1 MFVRSQQAVD
11 KLYNSVGLVKRL
23 SDGLIKIGP
32 INVIGLDGILA
43 WVPGVPLGAIYSVGA
58 SSFIMVQALR
68 ARISP
73 FTFLKTLLILLADSG
88 ISSVSSLIPLLPA
101 AADTLFQGHLYAS
114 HIVQKEID
122 KTWYIDA
129 SQREAYD
136 SGAHQQNL
144 KTLKT
149 LKGKKRLVYLAP

>member
-1 MFVRSQQAVD
+1 MFVRSQQDVD

-32 INVIGLDGILA
+32 VNVIGLDGILA
-43 WVPGVPLGAIYSVGA
+43 WVPGLPLGAIYSVGA

-73 FTFLKTLLILLADSG
+73 FTFIKTFLVLLADSG
-88 ISSVSSLIPLLPA
+88 ISSVTSLIPLLPA
-101 AADTLFQGHLYAS
+101 AADTLFQGHLYSS
-114 HIVQKEID
+114 HIVQKEVE

-129 SQREAYD
+129 SQRAAYD
-136 SGAHQQNL
+136 SGQHQQNL
-144 KTLKT
+144 MTLKGM
-149 LKGKKRLVYLAP
+149 KGKKRIVYLKA

>member
-32 INVIGLDGILA
+32 VNVIGLDGILA
-43 WVPGVPLGAIYSVGA
+43 WVPGVPLGAIYSVSA
-58 SSFIMVQALR
+58 STFIMVQALR

-73 FTFLKTLLILLADSG
+73 FTFVKTLLILLADSG
-88 ISSVSSLIPLLPA
+88 LSSVTSLIPFLPA

-114 HIVQKEID
+114 HIVQKEIE
-122 KTWYIDA
+122 KTWYIDG
-129 SQREAYD
+129 SQQAAYD
-136 SGAHQQNL
+136 RGLHEDNL
-144 KTLKT
+144 AALK
-149 LKGKKRLVYLAP
+149 KMRGKKRLVYLRP